1 MNAVLFSVTSPKK
14 FSPTDNA
21 PEPDVCLS
29 NIGPK
34 EQRKRLM
41 FGIIAFAFGIALAA
55 WLITTN
61 ANILWR
67 LVLFVPFA
75 GAGIGY
81 FQARDKT

>member
-1 MNAVLFSVTSPKK
+1 MNAVLFSATNPKK
-14 FSPTDNA
+14 SSPTGSA
-21 PEPDVCLS
+21 SEPNVCLS

-41 FGIIAFAFGIALAA
+41 FGIIAFVFGIAVAA
-55 WLITTN
+55 LLIATN
-61 ANILWR
+61 ANVLWR

>member
-1 MNAVLFSVTSPKK
+1 MNSVLFGATQPKK
-14 FSPTDNA
+14 ASPTDSA
-21 PEPDVCLS
+21 PEPVVCLS

-41 FGIIAFAFGIALAA
+41 FGILALVFGIAVAA
-55 WLITTN
+55 LLIATN
-61 ANILWR
+61 ASVLWR
-67 LVLFVPFA
+67 LVLFLPFA